1 MSACPKCKN
10 VTEDA
15 FGLTT
20 CDKCGENFFA
30 GAVSEDDAN
39 DNNEQV
45 DNNSNEAVDNVE
57 LADDSKP
64 LEDNDFNEPPN
75 EDLGFPTTE
84 DSTPDFSSDEFAN
97 FQEEQ
102 GEENLQVEETKNQE
116 EVPLNNEFK
125 DEMSTSDATDE
136 LQDHKE
142 EVVNEDV
149 NLENMIEDVEKNENP
164 SYDIYYH
171 VEIEGIDSPMIREKV
186 LEELD
191 DPRLGWKLADL
202 QIKMGR
208 LVLENVSSTK
218 AHVVVCSMLSLPVKV
233 MWKQKQ

>member
-10 VTEDA
+10 VIEDA

-57 LADDSKP
+57 PADSSES
-64 LEDNDFNEPPN
+64 LEDNDFNDLNDEEPPN

-84 DSTPDFSSDEFAN
+84 ESTPDFSSDEFAN
-97 FQEEQ
+97 VQEEQ
-102 GEENLQVEETKNQE
+102 QEENLQVEETKNQE
-116 EVPLNNEFK
+116 EVSSE
-125 DEMSTSDATDE
+125 S
-136 LQDHKE
+136 KE
-142 EVVNEDV
+142 EVVKEDV

-164 SYDIYYH
+164 SDDIYYH
-171 VEIEGIDSPMIREKV
+171 IEIEGIDSPMIRERV

-233 MWKQKQ
+233 VWKQKQ